1 MTLIYRIRRS
11 DEGPMEGKAPAALLL
26 HGWGGDEGSMAIFET
41 AFGPGWWLVRPRA
54 PYPLPQGGYAWYP
67 SLADGKPDP
76 MALSRSLTQLIQ
88 LLDELPQRFPIDP
101 RRWLL
106 VGFSQGGAMAARLA
120 LQAPERIAG
129 LAVFSG
135 FLLESPSLPWPPA
148 LSGLPVFI
156 AHGLDDPIVPVERAR
171 QLCQQFHLSGAE
183 TTCVEYAGGH
193 KTGVEAWRA
202 FKAWLSRI
210 DPLRS

>member
-1 MTLIYRIRRS
+1 MTLIYHIRRS
-11 DEGPMEGKAPAALLL
+11 DEGPLEGKAPAALLL

-54 PYPLPQGGYAWYP
+54 PYPVPQGGYAWYTT
-67 SLADGKPDP
+67 LTDGKPDP
-76 MALSRSLTQLIQ
+76 AALSRSLAQLIQ

-106 VGFSQGGAMAARLA
+106 VGFSQGGAMAAWLA

-135 FLLESPSLPWPPA
+135 FLPESPSPPGSPA
-148 LSGLPVFI
+148 LSGLPVSSPTALMIPWSRWNAPVNCAGSSIFQEPKRP
-156 AHGLDDPIVPVERAR
+156 AWNTQAATKRASRHGAR
-171 QLCQQFHLSGAE
+171 FRRGW
-183 TTCVEYAGGH
+183 AG
-193 KTGVEAWRA
+193 
-202 FKAWLSRI
+202 
-210 DPLRS
+210 

>member
-1 MTLIYRIRRS
+1 MTLIYHIRRS
-11 DEGPMEGKAPAALLL
+11 DEGPLEGKAPAALLL

-54 PYPLPQGGYAWYP
+54 PYPVPQGGYAWYTT
-67 SLADGKPDP
+67 LTDGKPDP
-76 MALSRSLTQLIQ
+76 AALSRSLAQLIQ

-106 VGFSQGGAMAARLA
+106 VGFSQGGAMAAWLA

-135 FLLESPSLPWPPA
+135 FLPESPSPPGSPA
-148 LSGLPVFI
+148 LSGLPVFV
-156 AHGLDDPIVPVERAR
+156 AHGLDDPLVPVERAR
-171 QLCQQFHLSGAE
+171 QLCRQFHLSGAE

-193 KTGVEAWRA
+193 KTGIEAWRA
-202 FKAWLSRI
+202 FQAWLGRMNH
-210 DPLRS
+210 LRP

>member
-1 MTLIYRIRRS
+1 MALTVHIRRS
-11 DEGPMEGKAPAALLL
+11 DEGPLEGKAPAALLL
-26 HGWGGDEGSMAIFET
+26 HGWGGDERSMAIFET

-67 SLADGKPDP
+67 LVDGKPDP
-76 MALSRSLTQLIQ
+76 AALSRSLTQLIA

-135 FLLESPSLPWPPA
+135 FLPESPSPFRSPP
-148 LSGLPVFI
+148 LSGLPVFV
-156 AHGLDDPIVPVERAR
+156 AHGLDDPLVPVEHAR
-171 QLCQQFHLSGAE
+171 QLCRQFQLSGAE

-202 FKAWLSRI
+202 FKAWLSR
-210 DPLRS
+210 LTRSRP